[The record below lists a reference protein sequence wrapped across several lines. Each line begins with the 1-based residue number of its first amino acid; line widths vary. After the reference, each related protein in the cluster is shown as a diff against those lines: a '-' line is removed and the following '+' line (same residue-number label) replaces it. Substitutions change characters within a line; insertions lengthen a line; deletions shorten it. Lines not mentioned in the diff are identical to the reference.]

1 MRRVFGIT
9 LLVCLGSSV
18 ASAEE
23 GMEALLSKN
32 CLECH
37 DDLTKKGD
45 LSLESLDLAVTGANA
60 GDWERCLIQ
69 LERGFMPP
77 ASESQPTAGERERA
91 IRDLENR
98 LVAYHGARPD
108 ERPQAVLRRLNA
120 VEYGNTI
127 RDLLKLEAYKDLAK
141 DFPGDERSH
150 GFASNGQ
157 TLVTSN
163 FLLRQYL
170 EAAELAV
177 ARAVHFEA
185 KPEVRRWDMK
195 PPFDRTTGQEQGQAA
210 AYYQKIGEPQ
220 PYQDIC
226 QR

>member
-23 GMEALLSKN
+23 GMEALLSKS

-60 GDWERCLIQ
+60 EDWERCLIQ

-77 ASESQPTAGERERA
+77 ASETQPTAGERERA
-91 IRDLENR
+91 ILDLENR
-98 LVAYHGARPD
+98 LVAYHAARPD

-127 RDLLKLEAYKDLAK
+127 RDLLKLEAYEDLAK
-141 DFPGDERSH
+141 EFPGDERFH
-150 GFASNGQ
+150 AQ
-157 TLVTSN
+157 
-163 FLLRQYL
+163 
-170 EAAELAV
+170 AAE
-177 ARAVHFEA
+177 
-185 KPEVRRWDMK
+185 
-195 PPFDRTTGQEQGQAA
+195 
-210 AYYQKIGEPQ
+210 
-220 PYQDIC
+220 
-226 QR
+226 